1 MVDFNQNKR
10 TIQLLETCEHI
21 KKEEEKTNDSL
32 LKEKK
37 YFAQLK
43 NELKDIEN
51 MKQYIKNNQNLEC
64 FELSDYIGSGNESLI
79 YRGSLISKQK
89 PEHKKNAIIK
99 VILSK
104 KRNDKEIKISST
116 LKNKNIINDYGHYTL
131 KQNESTLLLME
142 MAEYQN
148 LEVFQKAIIKKQIL
162 TESFINFIT
171 YQILNGLNYLHSCR
185 IAHMDLKPQH
195 LVLNEDLEVKIIDF
209 SSAIK
214 YKFYNHYNGNI
225 RLPFCGTNY
234 YMPKEVIKGDSIKVK
249 DLNKIDLYA
258 LGVII
263 FKLAFGKYPYG
274 LEDMDKNDYKG
285 ILRKIENEELEMEKE
300 MNYSPSFMDF
310 LSKLLEKNINQRI
323 NIQGALNHYWIKG
336 SQLLL
341 EEKEK
346 LGNTSS
352 FLNYLLADHIKIF
365 NDYVKAQFYD
375 RK

>member
-1 MVDFNQNKR
+1 MVDQNIRKKE
-10 TIQLLETCEHI
+10 LLDICELI

-32 LKEKK
+32 LKEKN

-51 MKQYIKNNQNLEC
+51 MKQYIKKNQILEC
-64 FELSDYIGSGNESLI
+64 FELLDYIGSGNESII
-79 YRGSLISKQK
+79 YGGSLISKQK
-89 PEHKKNAIIK
+89 PEQKKKAIIK
-99 VILSK
+99 VILSE

-116 LKNKNIINDYGHYTL
+116 LKNNNIINYYGHYTL

>member
-209 SSAIK
+209 SSAIN
-214 YKFYNHYNGNI
+214 YKCYNHYNGNI
-225 RLPFCGTNY
+225 RLPFCGTNFY
-234 YMPKEVIKGDSIKVK
+234 ISKEVIKGDSIKVK

-274 LEDMDKNDYKG
+274 LEDMDKNDSKE

-310 LSKLLEKNINQRI
+310 LSKLLEKNINKRI

>member
-214 YKFYNHYNGNI
+214 YKF
-225 RLPFCGTNY
+225 L
-234 YMPKEVIKGDSIKVK
+234 
-249 DLNKIDLYA
+249 
-258 LGVII
+258 
-263 FKLAFGKYPYG
+263 
-274 LEDMDKNDYKG
+274 
-285 ILRKIENEELEMEKE
+285 
-300 MNYSPSFMDF
+300 
-310 LSKLLEKNINQRI
+310 
-323 NIQGALNHYWIKG
+323 
-336 SQLLL
+336 
-341 EEKEK
+341 
-346 LGNTSS
+346 
-352 FLNYLLADHIKIF
+352 
-365 NDYVKAQFYD
+365 
-375 RK
+375 

>member
-51 MKQYIKNNQNLEC
+51 MKQYINNNQNLEC
-64 FELSDYIGSGNESLI
+64 FELLDYIGSGNESLI

-116 LKNKNIINDYGHYTL
+116 LKNNNIINDYGHYTL

-148 LEVFQKAIIKKQIL
+148 LEVFLKTIIKKQIL

-209 SSAIK
+209 SFAINYK
-214 YKFYNHYNGNI
+214 YYNYYTGNI
-225 RLPFCGTNY
+225 QLPFCGTNY

-263 FKLAFGKYPYG
+263 YKLAFGKYPYG
-274 LEDMDKNDYKG
+274 LEDMDKNDSKE

-310 LSKLLEKNINQRI
+310 LSKLLEKNINKRI

-336 SQLLL
+336 SELLL

-346 LGNTSS
+346 LGNTSN
-352 FLNYLLADHIKIF
+352 FLDYLLADHIKIF
-365 NDYVKAQFYD
+365 NDYVKAQF
-375 RK
+375 K